1 MKKLL
6 VLFGLMFVIFACSN
20 DCLNMVNE
28 CLNGNFSE
36 KNNNENNQ
44 GNSNTEDSEK
54 RPTTL
59 QEVVDNANAGEE
71 IDLSKHELTNY
82 TATID
87 KKLTIKNG
95 SLDNAKLSVKSEG
108 VKLENL
114 TGLSVSASSKLTIT
128 DSKLSDLL
136 IGGSGEISRSVTS
149 SAEGALAMVSVTN
162 CKIENVSLDGFNSQL
177 NITDTVT
184 KIEDIVISTKAK
196 VILEAG
202 KYEGMKDPTV
212 KDNGEIARVDM
223 TKETEL
229 VVLSIYSNPY
239 KLEYNIGD
247 KIDLTGLTVM
257 GTYSTDVETFK
268 SGGWKSEGEDTITK
282 CEDEKDYTA
291 ECDLSK
297 AGVSIVTITSKKNPE
312 IKCSFHV
319 FVKQPQNTDEEKP
332 EEKIEITDV
341 YLKIFGTA
349 KTTYKVG
356 ERLDLSCYQVMGKY
370 NGIKVNLPYTSEP
383 ANGAVLE
390 TAGENIEIKFHYDG
404 GTLTQTIKVTKPW
417 VVTFKDGNEILYT
430 TEVADGGKLSQLP
443 VAPSKNGYTFGGWY
457 NGDNEFK
464 AGDNVTSDLELTAQW
479 NANTYIVQFDANGG
493 SDEMQDQ
500 PFVYD
505 IKQAL
510 TENKF
515 ARAGYTFAGWATSAD
530 GNVVYTN
537 KYEVLNLT
545 AENNV
550 TVILYAVWKVQ
561 TTFYV
566 KSKADGTTG
575 ENVDG
580 TENNPFATIQDAVN
594 KIIEVN
600 DEQAEFTI
608 NVQSDINPGA
618 TISYENNNSA
628 LINIVPEKKLN
639 LKICGTQNIDGT
651 YSIISASGQQQGR
664 VMYIGGNAT
673 VTLENITLT
682 AGVTAIYNNGGGVY
696 VAENGTLNMN
706 SGATIR
712 NCKALEGYG
721 GGVYVAK
728 SGTLNMYSGAIIAS
742 CEASDG
748 GGVNVTMGTFN
759 MSGNAN
765 IENCCATSSTYT
777 THGGGV
783 YVGGGTFTMSDNA
796 SIKNCEVDND
806 NGDGGGVY
814 ITYSGKFTMS
824 GGEISGCKARDG
836 GGVYITYTL
845 NSETGAIYNGEFN
858 MTGGSISGCEA
869 SLSGGGVWMDGGSS
883 FTMSGNSKIEE
894 CTAISEGGGVYATDE
909 NNPCS
914 FTMNDSATITGCS
927 AVNGG
932 GVSYGCGTK
941 GTFEIS
947 GNAEISNN
955 VDNGNGG
962 GGIYLYGKLTMT
974 GGTISGNEASNGAG
988 VYVSGNSVFEMS
1000 VGTISENTA
1009 TSHGGGVYVSSSGSF
1024 KMTSGT
1030 ISENNA
1036 SNGKGVYVSI
1046 SGTFEFS
1053 GSAVVNLGNDVYL
1066 SGNNATVTIAG
1077 DLTAT
1082 ADNVAT
1088 ITPSLYEDGTQ
1099 VLTVKTDSDD
1109 KPLLNLT
1116 DEIISKFSL
1125 TQLDDGRQFVI
1136 TQDGKLQK
1144 Q

>member
-6 VLFGLMFVIFACSN
+6 VLFGLMFAIFACSN

-82 TATID
+82 TATVN

-196 VILEAG
+196 IILEAG

-223 TKETEL
+223 TKKTEL

-319 FVKQPQNTDEEKP
+319 FVKESQNTDEEKP

-356 ERLDLSCYQVMGKY
+356 ERLDLSCYQVVGKY
-370 NGIKVNLPYTSEP
+370 NGFEVNLPYTSEP

-404 GTLTQTIKVTKPW
+404 GTLTQTIKVTEPW

-443 VAPSKNGYTFGGWY
+443 VAPSKTGYTFAGWYNGDNGFKAIDEVTGNITLHAKWTADTYTITYNLYEGENNADNPTSYNIETRTITLFSPTKTGYTFGGWY
-457 NGDNEFK
+457 TDEAFTNAKTQIANGST
-464 AGDNVTSDLELTAQW
+464 GDITLHAKWTANKSIITITLPKDAEINIQSETKGDTVTFTANDGFESYAWYVDGETQVDVTGKTFELNTSSKEAANYSVMVIVKDSSQVYYSATAVLEL
-479 NANTYIVQFDANGG
+479 
-493 SDEMQDQ
+493 
-500 PFVYD
+500 
-505 IKQAL
+505 
-510 TENKF
+510 
-515 ARAGYTFAGWATSAD
+515 
-530 GNVVYTN
+530 
-537 KYEVLNLT
+537 
-545 AENNV
+545 
-550 TVILYAVWKVQ
+550 
-561 TTFYV
+561 
-566 KSKADGTTG
+566 
-575 ENVDG
+575 
-580 TENNPFATIQDAVN
+580 
-594 KIIEVN
+594 
-600 DEQAEFTI
+600 
-608 NVQSDINPGA
+608 
-618 TISYENNNSA
+618 
-628 LINIVPEKKLN
+628 KK
-639 LKICGTQNIDGT
+639 
-651 YSIISASGQQQGR
+651 
-664 VMYIGGNAT
+664 
-673 VTLENITLT
+673 
-682 AGVTAIYNNGGGVY
+682 
-696 VAENGTLNMN
+696 
-706 SGATIR
+706 
-712 NCKALEGYG
+712 
-721 GGVYVAK
+721 
-728 SGTLNMYSGAIIAS
+728 
-742 CEASDG
+742 
-748 GGVNVTMGTFN
+748 
-759 MSGNAN
+759 
-765 IENCCATSSTYT
+765 
-777 THGGGV
+777 
-783 YVGGGTFTMSDNA
+783 
-796 SIKNCEVDND
+796 
-806 NGDGGGVY
+806 
-814 ITYSGKFTMS
+814 
-824 GGEISGCKARDG
+824 
-836 GGVYITYTL
+836 
-845 NSETGAIYNGEFN
+845 
-858 MTGGSISGCEA
+858 
-869 SLSGGGVWMDGGSS
+869 
-883 FTMSGNSKIEE
+883 
-894 CTAISEGGGVYATDE
+894 
-909 NNPCS
+909 
-914 FTMNDSATITGCS
+914 
-927 AVNGG
+927 
-932 GVSYGCGTK
+932 
-941 GTFEIS
+941 
-947 GNAEISNN
+947 
-955 VDNGNGG
+955 
-962 GGIYLYGKLTMT
+962 
-974 GGTISGNEASNGAG
+974 
-988 VYVSGNSVFEMS
+988 
-1000 VGTISENTA
+1000 
-1009 TSHGGGVYVSSSGSF
+1009 
-1024 KMTSGT
+1024 
-1030 ISENNA
+1030 
-1036 SNGKGVYVSI
+1036 
-1046 SGTFEFS
+1046 
-1053 GSAVVNLGNDVYL
+1053 
-1066 SGNNATVTIAG
+1066 
-1077 DLTAT
+1077 
-1082 ADNVAT
+1082 
-1088 ITPSLYEDGTQ
+1088 
-1099 VLTVKTDSDD
+1099 
-1109 KPLLNLT
+1109 
-1116 DEIISKFSL
+1116 
-1125 TQLDDGRQFVI
+1125 
-1136 TQDGKLQK
+1136 
-1144 Q
+1144 